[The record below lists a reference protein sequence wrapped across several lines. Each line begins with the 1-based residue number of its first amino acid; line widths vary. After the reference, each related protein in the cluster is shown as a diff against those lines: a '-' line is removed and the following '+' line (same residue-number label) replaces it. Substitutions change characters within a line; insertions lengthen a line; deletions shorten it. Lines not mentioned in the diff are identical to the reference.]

1 MYNVVSG
8 GREGEGEDLEEARGS
23 KRMQEDARGA
33 RGTRGA
39 GRAGGAGGGGVF
51 GVFGILRIGGHGM
64 PCPYHALAY

>member
-8 GREGEGEDLEEARGS
+8 GWGRERDLEEARGC
-23 KRMQEDARGA
+23 KRRHEAARGA

>member
-8 GREGEGEDLEEARGS
+8 GRGRERDLEEARGS
-23 KRMQEDARGA
+23 KRMQEDARGT
-33 RGTRGA
+33 RGTRGTR
-39 GRAGGAGGGGVF
+39 GVGGAGGGGVF